1 MVNCATFRQSWR
13 ENILYDSATIKYG
26 SAFCPNIGRIFCV
39 VCDVNFPSIGP
50 MFIQDVSVFIGF
62 WGGGYMV

>member
-1 MVNCATFRQSWR
+1 MGLHFVRISV
-13 ENILYDSATIKYG
+13 G
-26 SAFCPNIGRIFCV
+26 SFAS